1 MRTLK
6 SDTAQQNVGTELRIQ
21 VAGLNFQNTQDS
33 FTQLHQNLAK
43 APIETMSQFT
53 APATENFSNTLR
65 ELEIN
70 RPILPKGVSERS
82 IVDQV
87 VQKFSIRGNGQNTEI
102 NKRLEPPSLGTV
114 RMNVTTQGETV
125 KTTIFAESH
134 AVKQV
139 IENNLSQL
147 KDSFSDQGLKVESF
161 QVMVGGEPGF
171 KDQQRSQQHLS
182 HSRNAVPE
190 QEDSFNT
197 EQTESSLIQR
207 TFSSNTGGLSVIV

>member
-102 NKRLEPPSLGTV
+102 KMRLEPPSLGTV

-197 EQTESSLIQR
+197 DQTESSLIQR